1 MAICQRCRWRRHH
14 ADEAGLDG
22 TRTTTRRHPE
32 TAALPPWRIRHG
44 SHATAQFLGTFEGED
59 IETVK
64 WRGLVA
70 ANIETTPG
78 PKRGLT
84 MSIATEIDLTAV
96 RFGRAAATLIRY
108 AGMEVAAF
116 RYRTGVEALRISSP
130 AGEVLL
136 LPFKGQQIWDATFGG
151 RRLTMQSMF
160 DEPQATTDYLG
171 TYGAL
176 LLHCGIAGMGAPG
189 PDDSHPQH
197 GELPNARFDTAILTT
212 GVDAE
217 GPLLA
222 ISGSCRQT
230 RAFHYNYRFSSSVT
244 LRPTRGTFDV
254 SIAVDNLRS
263 VPFDVMYL
271 AHMNFRPIDGGR
283 LFDTVGDD
291 SRDIELRTAV
301 PKGLVISPRH
311 RRFVDAVRDDPQLH
325 RQLLAGQPVEPELV
339 LYLKCGSDPQG
350 FAHSLQVHPDGSADF
365 VSHRPADLPV
375 GVRWISRIGDQ
386 DALGL
391 MLPSTSQVDGYLREK
406 ANGRVVTLPAGGQFA
421 TRYLFGMLD
430 AAEAG
435 RLAAAIEATKRR

>member
-1 MAICQRCRWRRHH
+1 MAIYQRFHWRRQH
-14 ADEAGLDG
+14 AVLGELERS
-22 TRTTTRRHPE
+22 RTTIRRHAE
-32 TAALPPWRIRHG
+32 TAASPAWRIRHG
-44 SHATAQFLGTFEGED
+44 SHATAQFRRTLEGED
-59 IETVK
+59 IETVEL
-64 WRGLVA
+64 RRIVA

-78 PKRGLT
+78 FARGLT
-84 MSIATEIDLTAV
+84 MSNTTEIDLTAV
-96 RFGRAAATLIRY
+96 RFGRAPATLIRY

-130 AGEVLL
+130 AGEVML
-136 LPFKGQQIWDATFGG
+136 LPFKGQQIWDATFSG

-160 DEPQATTDYLG
+160 DEPQATTDFLG

-189 PDDSHPQH
+189 PDDNHPQH

-230 RAFHYNYRFSSSVT
+230 RAFHYSYRFSSSVT
-244 LRPTRGTFDV
+244 LRPSRGTFDV

-263 VPFDVMYL
+263 VPFDIMYL
-271 AHMNFRPIDGGR
+271 AHLNFRPVDGGR

-291 SRDIELRTAV
+291 GRDIELRTAV

-311 RRFVDAVRDDPQLH
+311 RQFVDAVLDNPQLH
-325 RQLLAGQPVEPELV
+325 RQILAGQPVDPELV
-339 LYLKCGSDPQG
+339 LYLRCASDPQG

-421 TRYLFGMLD
+421 TRYLFGMLGAAD
-430 AAEAG
+430 AARMAV
-435 RLAAAIEATKRR
+435 AIEATKRG